1 MCTFRIF
8 SESGVL
14 AHWTSLPYGIAQ
26 IVLLLY
32 IMSLHLYRFLLHI
45 CSLCLCI
52 SVGICLSPSLQSPPH
67 RNHDHMLHRTG
78 LWTEAQVL
86 YLCQQPSSMKHM
98 IMTGTYRLETF
109 GNCIFPDL
117 TTHQDYYRHPQQ
129 PHRNPRSD
137 HRDHLDVQRES
148 RDHQADPKG
157 DPRADPRRLMA
168 SSNDM
173 CMEHAQVAQIQRSPQ
188 GRDEQQSMDSCF
200 SSSLER
206 STV

>member
-32 IMSLHLYRFLLHI
+32 IMSLHLHRFLLHI

-67 RNHDHMLHRTG
+67 RNLSVG
-78 LWTEAQVL
+78 NFWEL
-86 YLCQQPSSMKHM
+86 Y
-98 IMTGTYRLETF
+98 IYR
-109 GNCIFPDL
+109 DL
-117 TTHQDYYRHPQQ
+117 TPHQDYYRHPQP

-137 HRDHLDVQRES
+137 HRDHHDVQRQS

-173 CMEHAQVAQIQRSPQ
+173 CMEHAQVAQIQRSSQ
-188 GRDEQQSMDSCF
+188 GRDEQHGFMLFKF
-200 SSSLER
+200 SREIHSIIIR
-206 STV
+206 TQ